1 MTIGE
6 ITVWIM
12 DLAMLA
18 WLVRQGEILIRL
30 EREKHRMVTE
40 RYEERAKWRQAKQKS
55 QLKSLES
62 AANETHRVQ
71 TPPTDNTKNVTN

>member
-55 QLKSLES
+55 QLKSLEN
-62 AANETHRVQ
+62 AANEAHRVQ
-71 TPPTDNTKNVTN
+71 TQSTDNTKNVAN